1 MLTERTDSLES
12 RALAVV
18 SASGRGRVVAS
29 EALVGAGSAPGTTIE
44 SRAVEIAGDA
54 TAQLRRAAL
63 PVVARVVG
71 DFTLLDMRTVA
82 PEDDAAVIAALRS
95 LA

>member
-1 MLTERTDSLES
+1 MLFRSTDSLES
-12 RALAVV
+12 RANAVV
-18 SASGRGRVVAS
+18 SASGRGRVVVS

-44 SRAVEIAGDA
+44 SRAVELPGDM
-54 TAQLRRAAL
+54 TAALRRAAL

-71 DFTLLDMRTVA
+71 DSTLLDLRTVD
-82 PEDDAAVIAALRS
+82 PQDDDAVIAALRS